1 MDISRTTSKHA
12 DFVSLVKLLDAELE
26 KSDGDEHHF
35 YSQFNKIENL
45 NHVVLLHI
53 DGEPAA
59 CGAIKH
65 IDEKTMEI
73 KRMYV
78 VENRRNQGLASL
90 ILEELENWAIEM
102 NYNRLILE
110 TGKKQIGAKELYLKN
125 GYNVIP
131 NYGQYAGIDN
141 SICFEKNL

>member
-1 MDISRTTSKHA
+1 
-12 DFVSLVKLLDAELE
+12 
-26 KSDGDEHHF
+26 
-35 YSQFNKIENL
+35 
-45 NHVVLLHI
+45 
-53 DGEPAA
+53 
-59 CGAIKH
+59 
-65 IDEKTMEI
+65 
-73 KRMYV
+73 MYV

-125 GYNVIP
+125 GFIIIP